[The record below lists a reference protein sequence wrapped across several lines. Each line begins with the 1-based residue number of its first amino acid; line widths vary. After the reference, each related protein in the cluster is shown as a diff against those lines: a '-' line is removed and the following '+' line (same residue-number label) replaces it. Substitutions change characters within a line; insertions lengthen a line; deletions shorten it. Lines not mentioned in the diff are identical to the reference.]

1 MATEVGVR
9 ELKNKLSEHLR
20 KVKAGEDVVI
30 TEHGKPIAKLSRLP
44 ARPEW
49 MEAMIAR
56 GELIPGDGRPLKGT
70 RIKLRGKG
78 PSADEILRESRGR
91 Y

>member
-20 KVKAGEDVVI
+20 RVKAGEDVII
-30 TEHGKPIAKLSRLP
+30 TEHGKPIAELRALP
-44 ARPEW
+44 ARPAWLEG
-49 MEAMIAR
+49 MIAR
-56 GELIPGDGRPLKGT
+56 GEASGGEGGPIRGA

-78 PSADEILRESRGR
+78 PLASDYVREWRGR

>member
-20 KVKAGEDVVI
+20 RVKAGEDVII
-30 TEHGKPIAKLSRLP
+30 TEHGKPIAKLSRLQ
-44 ARPEW
+44 ARPAW
-49 MEAMIAR
+49 MEGMIAR
-56 GELIPGDGRPLKGT
+56 GELIPGDGRPLKGA

-78 PSADEILRESRGR
+78 PLASDYVREQRG
-91 Y
+91 